1 MDIALCLLAPA
12 PLTADQYCQVQRA
25 AAAAGQSVEEFA
37 RDAIVDAATDPL
49 LAALE
54 QAVETVTARAQADR
68 VQHDYA
74 TD

>member
-1 MDIALCLLAPA
+1 MRDAVL
-12 PLTADQYCQVQRA
+12 A
-25 AAAAGQSVEEFA
+25 AAN
-37 RDAIVDAATDPL
+37 DPF

-54 QAVETVTARAQADR
+54 QAADTIAARENR